1 MRDSTIARNYAEV
14 LVTLAQRAGDL
25 DGWGRMI
32 DDVAA
37 SVTNDIRVRRYLES
51 PRVPVVAKKAMLQK
65 AFQDRMP
72 RLMVRFLESLVQNRR
87 QLLIP
92 QIAQEYATLVDESL
106 GRVRAEITLA
116 REPQPGE
123 LEAIAASLSKTLGR
137 TAVAHVKVNPD
148 IIGGVIVRVGDYV
161 KDGSVRRRIGVLKSK
176 LVQQATLGQ

>member
-1 MRDSTIARNYAEV
+1 MRDSTIARNYAEA

-32 DDVAA
+32 HDVAQL
-37 SVTNDIRVRRYLES
+37 VTTDIKVRRFLES
-51 PRVPVVAKKAMLQK
+51 PRVPATAKKEILRK

-72 RLMVRFLESLVQNRR
+72 RLMVRFLEALVQHRR

-92 QIAQEYATLVDESL
+92 EISAEYATLVDESL
-106 GRVRAEITLA
+106 GRVRAEVTLA
-116 REPQPGE
+116 RDPQPGE

-137 TAVAHVKVNPD
+137 TAVAQVRVNPD

-161 KDGSVRRRIGVLKSK
+161 KDGSVRRRLGVLKSK
-176 LVQQATLGQ
+176 LVQQAR